1 LTGRDTGQRLPAIV
15 SRSGLGVVLLGVVLL
30 SALPAGVPA
39 ASPKPLPLSARL
51 IERGEFRGFTVGAP
65 TSYKTAKKWVAAG
78 AHPGLTAAQAR
89 ADVARLTR
97 EGFRELLTEFLGH
110 GNGLSWVMQLGSPAS
125 ARAELA
131 TEVREEK
138 AQGQALE
145 IFRVSAIPGAVG
157 FGACV
162 GNSGGENIVFADG
175 SFLYLVGNGWSGSA
189 HNPRRAALIGAATK
203 LDKRVH
209 GHPAG

>member
-1 LTGRDTGQRLPAIV
+1 
-15 SRSGLGVVLLGVVLL
+15 VLLGLVLL
-30 SALPAGVPA
+30 AAVPSGVAA

-51 IERGEFRGFTVGAP
+51 IKRGEFRGFTVQAP
-65 TSYKTAKKWVAAG
+65 TSYKTAKKWVAVG
-78 AHPGLTAAQAR
+78 AHPGLTATQVR
-89 ADVARLTR
+89 AEVARLTR
-97 EGFRELLTEFLGH
+97 EGFKGLLAEFLGH

-131 TEVREEK
+131 AEVREEE

-145 IFRVSAIPGAVG
+145 MFRVSAIPGAVG
-157 FGACV
+157 FGASV
-162 GNSGGENIVFADG
+162 GNAGGENIVFADG

-189 HNPRRAALIGAATK
+189 HNPRRVALIGAATK
-203 LDKRVH
+203 LYKRVH